1 MANWIG
7 VITNGGNDLLNEWV
21 SQRELRFD
29 SAAAGT
35 GTVAVASMMAQTQLV
50 SRKQEASILGADR
63 VDGGVRLKLR
73 VTAHE
78 TGYTLNQYGV
88 WASLT
93 GGDSILI
100 ALFQHEQGIQ
110 VPSKSESQDFVYTFY
125 ALIGCSNTGT
135 WTVNIDTGAAVSGEE
150 MERAIAEATNGLQP
164 KITASGLLKGDG
176 KGNITAA
183 AGGTDYAWPTISG
196 SGAPTEATKG
206 ETMQRYYDTSAE
218 KEYVCTGQG
227 NDGKYVWKLAGTGNE
242 VSAHA
247 SNHATGGSDPITPA
261 SIGAIPSSDKG
272 KAGGVATLDSSGKVP
287 SGQIPSLEYAG
298 KTHASQHATGGS
310 DPITPAS
317 IGAAP
322 AGYGLGGIG
331 KRVTDMNNAQESGFY
346 SALGASNLPPN
357 VESVQYGSVLVLCSQ
372 ADRVTQVY
380 FQDVTGGTGAIA
392 VRRLNGNGWSDWEFI
407 NPPMKAGVEYRTTE
421 RYKEKAVYKKL
432 DTDGVIK
439 WRVDGETTWHTDKP
453 ISKSV
458 TLSASGWDSSAKT
471 QTVTVSGVLADE
483 TKQLIT
489 PTPAL
494 ASQAAYYDAVIL
506 CTGQAAGQLTFT
518 AKKVP
523 TDDLTV
529 YVTIQEV
536 GA

>member
-50 SRKQEASILGADR
+50 SRKQEASIIGADR

-150 MERAIAEATNGLQP
+150 MERAITEATNGLQP

-247 SNHATGGSDPITPA
+247 SNHATGGSDPITP
-261 SIGAIPSSDKG
+261 SDIGAMAAAGNTKIIEQSQSGSSEVG
-272 KAGGVATLDSSGKVP
+272 W
-287 SGQIPSLEYAG
+287 Y
-298 KTHASQHATGGS
+298 
-310 DPITPAS
+310 
-317 IGAAP
+317 
-322 AGYGLGGIG
+322 
-331 KRVTDMNNAQESGFY
+331 R
-346 SALGASNLPPN
+346 
-357 VESVQYGSVLVLCSQ
+357 VLCSNRNTG
-372 ADRVTQVY
+372 ANTALVNLRHNYTHNTPCSIMALVVMDAYAPKIIVLESSFKIGNVSVSKLRLSKDEDSNVYLDYYYGMSDANTVIISAVNMCAYGEITLMGFASVEDTPAGETVLVTQNLRNIPN
-380 FQDVTGGTGAIA
+380 GILPIA
-392 VRRLNGNGWSDWEFI
+392 
-407 NPPMKAGVEYRTTE
+407 TTV
-421 RYKEKAVYKKL
+421 A
-432 DTDGVIK
+432 
-439 WRVDGETTWHTDKP
+439 
-453 ISKSV
+453 V
-458 TLSASGWDSSAKT
+458 TLSASAWDSSAKT
-471 QTVTVSGVLADE
+471 QTITVSGVLADE

-494 ASQAAYYDAVIL
+494 ASQTAYYEAVVL
-506 CTGQAAGQLTFT
+506 CTGQAADQLTFT
-518 AKKVP
+518 AKKIP